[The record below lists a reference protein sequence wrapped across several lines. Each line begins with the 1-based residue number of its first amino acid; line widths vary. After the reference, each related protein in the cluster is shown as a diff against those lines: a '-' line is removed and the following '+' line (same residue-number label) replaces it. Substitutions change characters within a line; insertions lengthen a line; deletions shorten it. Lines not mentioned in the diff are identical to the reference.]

1 MCHVGHRALSTLLLT
16 QILFTTPS
24 PRFILSTSISETIH
38 RFWFLVYFIC
48 RWLWITHY
56 RRWNCTSFHLPS
68 IPSWRR
74 IPFSTLVILKT
85 LPFSRSWDLCYTH
98 VHKCFILLRTQR
110 CSKKSLERCTQR
122 VALSTTLTNFDA
134 ILGVVVVGC
143 KHACILDLR
152 CERCL
157 GFQKTACIVMNVTK
171 FNKVFILLRLFCVIL
186 FLVQVSLN
194 RSATYFKPKGE

>member
-1 MCHVGHRALSTLLLT
+1 MAVNHTLQALELHFFP
-16 QILFTTPS
+16 FT
-24 PRFILSTSISETIH
+24 FD
-38 RFWFLVYFIC
+38 
-48 RWLWITHY
+48 
-56 RRWNCTSFHLPS
+56 SF
-68 IPSWRR
+68 
-74 IPFSTLVILKT
+74 LKT
-85 LPFSRSWDLCYTH
+85 NPIFNTCNSKDTTIFTQLGPMLH

-110 CSKKSLERCTQR
+110 CSKKSLERRTQR

-157 GFQKTACIVMNVTK
+157 GFKKTACIVMNVTK

-186 FLVQVSLN
+186 FLVQVSPN
-194 RSATYFKPKGE
+194 WSATYFKPKGE